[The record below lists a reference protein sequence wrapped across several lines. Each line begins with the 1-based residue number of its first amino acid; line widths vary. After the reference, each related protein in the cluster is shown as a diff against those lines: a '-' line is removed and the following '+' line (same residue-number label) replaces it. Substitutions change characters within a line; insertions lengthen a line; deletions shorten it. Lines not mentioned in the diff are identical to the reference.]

1 MKIDLEIGDTILT
14 GRFKNKPVE
23 VKNIGTDDKGQ
34 PTINGRPALKFRIKK
49 LMSKQE
55 EQIRGI
61 VREEII
67 NYLKGKSITEG
78 VIWKNLKKYPIQKPP
93 RNFAKKSKMGAMV
106 HFTGHKSG
114 AKGETWSKAFQDEW
128 MAIFGDGVK
137 GDMISSTEL
146 DKRLA
151 HQGRVQIKEGKL
163 KESGILYKAGVKK
176 YGKEGMKKIQSAAG
190 KGENHEEIGKIKDKY
205 EKGKNETVDEKK
217 KLLNDKLSKSQMA
230 FMQKQLKPNR
240 GDIIT
245 YDRFFKFGK
254 VARDEK
260 AKVVAVNGYNV
271 QLDNGN
277 TLDLRSFP
285 IKKVNNKVYDRDLSM
300 YDDILMR

>member
-23 VKNIGTDDKGQ
+23 VKNIGSDDKGQ

-61 VREEII
+61 VREEIF
-67 NYLKGKSITEG
+67 NYIKNKTKHTIVEITKSAKSI
-78 VIWKNLKKYPIQKPP
+78 L
-93 RNFAKKSKMGAMV
+93 S
-106 HFTGHKSG
+106 
-114 AKGETWSKAFQDEW
+114 
-128 MAIFGDGVK
+128 
-137 GDMISSTEL
+137 L
-146 DKRLA
+146 
-151 HQGRVQIKEGKL
+151 IKEEKI

-176 YGKEGMKKIQSAAG
+176 YGKEGMTKIQSAAG

-260 AKVVAVNGYNV
+260 AKVVAVKGYSV

-277 TLDLRSFP
+277 VLDLRSFP

-300 YDDILMR
+300 YDDMLMR

>member
-61 VREEII
+61 VREEIFNYII
-67 NYLKGKSITEG
+67 NKTNLKEA
-78 VIWKNLKKYPIQKPP
+78 VIWKDFNKYPIRKPP
-93 RNFAKKSKMGAMV
+93 TGFAQKAKMGAMI
-106 HFTGHKSG
+106 HFTGPKSG
-114 AKGETWSKAFQDEW
+114 AQGETWSKVYQDEW
-128 MAIFGDGVK
+128 MAIHGAGVK
-137 GDMISSTEL
+137 GDVLSSRDL
-146 DKRLA
+146 DKTLKS
-151 HQGRVQIKEGKL
+151 HGRVQI

-230 FMQKQLKPNR
+230 FMQKQLKLNR

>member
-61 VREEII
+61 VREEIF
-67 NYLKGKSITEG
+67 NYI
-78 VIWKNLKKYPIQKPP
+78 V
-93 RNFAKKSKMGAMV
+93 
-106 HFTGHKSG
+106 
-114 AKGETWSKAFQDEW
+114 
-128 MAIFGDGVK
+128 
-137 GDMISSTEL
+137 
-146 DKRLA
+146 
-151 HQGRVQIKEGKL
+151 
-163 KESGILYKAGVKK
+163 ESGILYKAGVKK

-277 TLDLRSFP
+277 KLDLRSFP
-285 IKKVNNKVYDRDLSM
+285 IKKVNNKVYDIDLSM
-300 YDDILMR
+300 YDDMLMR

>member
-1 MKIDLEIGDTILT
+1 
-14 GRFKNKPVE
+14 
-23 VKNIGTDDKGQ
+23 
-34 PTINGRPALKFRIKK
+34 
-49 LMSKQE
+49 MSKQE

-61 VREEII
+61 VREEIF
-67 NYLKGKSITEG
+67 NYIKNKTKHTIVEITKSAKSI
-78 VIWKNLKKYPIQKPP
+78 L
-93 RNFAKKSKMGAMV
+93 S
-106 HFTGHKSG
+106 
-114 AKGETWSKAFQDEW
+114 
-128 MAIFGDGVK
+128 
-137 GDMISSTEL
+137 L
-146 DKRLA
+146 
-151 HQGRVQIKEGKL
+151 IKEEKI

-176 YGKEGMKKIQSAAG
+176 YGKEGMTKIQSAAG

-277 TLDLRSFP
+277 KLDLRSFP
-285 IKKVNNKVYDRDLSM
+285 IKKVNNKVYDIDLSM
-300 YDDILMR
+300 YDDMLMR